1 MTPAGRRSVAVVM
14 LLALGLFGC
23 DALPGK
29 AKAREATASADVTS
43 FPVLYRGQCAGCHGA
58 DGRLGAARPLNDPV
72 YLALVPAPQ
81 LRQVI
86 AEGVPGT
93 MQPAFAMRAGGG
105 LTEAQIDTLAQ
116 GLVRTWARP
125 EAASG
130 AMAPPYAARPGDRD
144 RGKAVFAAAC
154 AGCHGDGGRGGP
166 RAGAVAD
173 PSYLALVSDQHLR
186 TTVLAGRTDLGMPD
200 WRGYLP
206 GRALTRDEIS
216 DVVAWMV
223 AQRRPVPGRPG
234 GE

>member
-1 MTPAGRRSVAVVM
+1 MTPAGRRSVAVAM
-14 LLALGLFGC
+14 LLTLGLFGC

-43 FPVLYRGQCAGCHGA
+43 FPALYRGQCAGCHGA

-81 LRQVI
+81 LRRVI

-105 LTEAQIDTLAQ
+105 LTEAQIDTLVQ

-130 AMAPPYAARPGDRD
+130 ATAPPYAARLGDRD
-144 RGKAVFAAAC
+144 RGEAVFVAAC
-154 AGCHGDGGRGGP
+154 GGCHGDGGRGGP
-166 RAGAVAD
+166 KAGAVTD

-186 TTVLAGRTDLGMPD
+186 TTVLAGRADLGMPD

-206 GRALTRDEIS
+206 GRALTPDEIS